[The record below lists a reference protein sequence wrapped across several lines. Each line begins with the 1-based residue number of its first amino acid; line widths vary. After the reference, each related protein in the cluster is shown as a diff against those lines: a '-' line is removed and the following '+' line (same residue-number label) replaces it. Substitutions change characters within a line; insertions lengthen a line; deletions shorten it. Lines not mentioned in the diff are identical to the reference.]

1 MLLAI
6 VAIDEVIKIIRAS
19 EEVQEAKTKLM
30 KKFKLSDIQAE
41 YILELRLRRLTKFS
55 KLELDNEKKQ
65 LKKEIEELEKILSSD
80 KILKELVASELQEV
94 ADKWKRT
101 SLRTTDGLPHSHH
114 PYFKWS
120 CVSF

>member
-55 KLELDNEKKQ
+55 KLELDTEKKQ
-65 LKKEIEELEKILSSD
+65 LKKEIDELKKILASD
-80 KILKELVASELQEV
+80 TI
-94 ADKWKRT
+94 
-101 SLRTTDGLPHSHH
+101 
-114 PYFKWS
+114 
-120 CVSF
+120 